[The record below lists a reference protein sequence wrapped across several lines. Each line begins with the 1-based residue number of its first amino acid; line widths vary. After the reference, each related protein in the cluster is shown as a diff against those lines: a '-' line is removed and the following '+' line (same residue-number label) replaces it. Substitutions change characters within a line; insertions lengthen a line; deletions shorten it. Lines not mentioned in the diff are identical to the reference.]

1 MRRTRMLACVAVAG
15 ALVAAGCAPPQFEP
29 VVDSTA
35 DVDTSDGLVIDGER
49 VADAALF
56 DAAVEEGR
64 LSLYSGYVENSEK
77 EVIKVFE
84 EDTGITVDL
93 VRLVPNRLSER
104 VLSEQGAGRLGADV
118 VRTSDFDIASRMR
131 DAGVFQSHRVSAY
144 DDLDDSV
151 RYFDGEFYR
160 VFNPLYTFAY
170 NTALVEPA
178 EAPTSWHDLTDPR
191 WSGRLGITQVG
202 AGGSSLTLNRF
213 QEEELGPDFL
223 PALAEQDPRIF
234 DSSSAA
240 LESLARGEIP
250 VATAVVSSVNIA
262 ASKNAP
268 VNFVI
273 PDEGMA
279 AYDYFV
285 GMTDSAVNTAA
296 AELFLEWNL
305 SKRGQDVFR
314 QIGEFPARGDVEPPE
329 ILAQQLPTADS
340 GKIVRIDPEVLIAAA
355 EGDQRR
361 WNGLFGYLG

>member
-1 MRRTRMLACVAVAG
+1 MRKIRILASLAVAG
-15 ALVAAGCAPPQFEP
+15 SLVAAGCAPPQFTP
-29 VVDSTA
+29 VVDSSA
-35 DVDTSDGLVIDGER
+35 EVDTSDGLVINGER
-49 VADAALF
+49 IADAEEL
-56 DAAVEEGR
+56 AAAKEEGR
-64 LSLYSGYVENSEK
+64 ISLYSGYVENSEK

-84 EDTGITVDL
+84 EDTGIKVDL

-131 DAGVFQSHRVSAY
+131 EAGVFQSYEVADY
-144 DDLDDSV
+144 DNMDETV
-151 RYFDGEFYR
+151 RYFDGDFYR

-170 NTALVEPA
+170 NTALVDE
-178 EAPTSWHDLTDPR
+178 EDAPKSWHDLNDEQ
-191 WSGRLGITQVG
+191 WKDDLGITQVG

-213 QEEELGPDFL
+213 QEQNLGEDFL
-223 PALAEQDPRIF
+223 PTLADQNPRIF

-273 PDEGMA
+273 PEEGMA

-285 GMTDSAVNTAA
+285 GMTDAAVNTDA

-329 ILAQQLPTADS
+329 ILSQQLPTADS

-355 EGDQRR
+355 EGDQQR